1 MKIVLSSIL
10 FASLFISAFSF
21 AAFVPS
27 THATRRLTSTALRAS
42 NANAIA
48 YALEMSKLHGPTA
61 KESRLAWEAVE
72 EISASDN
79 RWARYINVD
88 I

>member
-10 FASLFISAFSF
+10 FASLFMSAFSF

-27 THATRRLTSTALRAS
+27 THATRRLTTALRAS

-79 RWARYINVD
+79 R
-88 I
+88 